1 MRIINKTKLK
11 VIDLFSG
18 CGGLNEGFKSSGFYT
33 SVSNDILEPA
43 GKTFVKNNKGSKF
56 ILGDIT
62 KKKIRDEKIKNG
74 KGSDILIGGPPCQAY
89 SMAGARDVDDPR
101 GKLFEDYIKIVKII
115 KPKYFVMEN
124 VKGLMSMEHDK
135 TRLNKNDQKK
145 LDKIKKLENQ
155 KNEFL
160 LKRKKSK
167 NTSKV
172 KFTKSEEKPLGSE
185 VFR

>member
-1 MRIINKTKLK
+1 MKNKKASIK

-18 CGGLNEGFKSSGFYT
+18 CGGLNEGFKNAGFKT
-33 SVSNDILEPA
+33 TVSNDIWEPA
-43 GKTFVKNNKGSKF
+43 GKTFSRNNKDSNF

-62 KKKIRDEKIKNG
+62 QKKIRNDIIKYG
-74 KGSDILIGGPPCQAY
+74 KGSDILVGGPPCQAY

-101 GKLFEDYIKIVKII
+101 GKLFEDYVKIVKAI

-145 LDKIKKLENQ
+145 LDKIKKLEN
-155 KNEFL
+155 
-160 LKRKKSK
+160 KKK
-167 NTSKV
+167 
-172 KFTKSEEKPLGSE
+172 
-185 VFR
+185 